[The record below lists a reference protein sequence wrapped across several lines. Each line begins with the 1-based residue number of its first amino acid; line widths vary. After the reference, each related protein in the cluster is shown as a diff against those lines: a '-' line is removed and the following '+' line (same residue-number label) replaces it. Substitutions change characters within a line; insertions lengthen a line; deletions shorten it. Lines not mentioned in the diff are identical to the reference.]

1 VREWKRDFEEIKK
14 WIDELK
20 EMAPC
25 EIRHES
31 YSTVA
36 MLPFKVAAIRE
47 IFIHRVIELSDISI
61 EMIDSCKY
69 LAAAIL
75 IRSIMETTAMLYYVL
90 EKVKNVTEGADVGD
104 VDVLIMRVML
114 GCNEKEGLEKPIN
127 VLTAIQKIDKWLNKI
142 KPKSASANTNDPF
155 MVLYSSLSEYTHP
168 NWLGGLCVYAEMDDE
183 FKALKFSSCSTEN
196 IPISQ
201 IVGPFAIAMNVFKNV
216 YLDFNVFMKKFIKIC
231 EEDLK

>member
-1 VREWKRDFEEIKK
+1 MHEWERDFEEIKK
-14 WIDELK
+14 WRDELK
-20 EMAPC
+20 EMAPF

-36 MLPFKVAAIRE
+36 KLPFKVATIRE
-47 IFIHRVIELSDISI
+47 IFIHRVIELSNISI

-69 LAAAIL
+69 IAAAIL

-90 EKVKNVTEGADVGD
+90 EKVQKVTEETEVGD
-104 VDVLIMRVML
+104 VDDLIMRVML

-127 VLTAIQKIDKWLNKI
+127 VLTAINKIDKWLNKI
-142 KPKSASANTNDPF
+142 KPKSANANTKDPF

-168 NWLGGLCVYAEMDDE
+168 NWLGGLCVYGEMDDE
-183 FKALKFSSCSTEN
+183 FKALKFSGCSTEN

-201 IVGPFAIAMNVFKNV
+201 IVGPFAITLNVFKNV
-216 YLDFNVFMKKFIKIC
+216 YLNFNVIMKKFVKIC
-231 EEDLK
+231 